1 LSIIEVGSCL
11 GGMNATKTGANTSPT
26 TGIQY
31 CWDCIDGGTTTRVQD
46 GTEPPA
52 DCVCKES
59 DPIG

>member
-1 LSIIEVGSCL
+1 
-11 GGMNATKTGANTSPT
+11 MNATKTGANTSPT

-31 CWDCIDGGTTTRVQD
+31 CWDCIDGDTTTRVQD